1 VIRRRGAIALALL
14 GLLFGA
20 GPRGLSAQ
28 VPAGKPPAGKPPAAR
43 PAPRDTTKRAAPAPR
58 PVASG
63 QRCVFQIDNVDRQGA
78 VNETPAGTN
87 YFAGGNV
94 RLSCRGKQI
103 SMQSD
108 SVAAYGGTVVQ
119 FIGHVQYRDSTL
131 TMDADRG
138 TYYKNGEKWEA
149 RGHVET
155 RNLRTGSTLSGP
167 SLDYYRELSGVR
179 DTLEMYA
186 IGRPTIE
193 YVEADSGGGRKLE
206 PYTIVADRVRFKGN
220 DRIWAGGKV
229 TIDRSDF
236 AARADS
242 MRLDTG
248 AGSDGTLLGGQ
259 PELRGVGADSFR
271 LTGTRID
278 LALQQRELSKV
289 TAKGQGHAV
298 SREWDLTADTIAIDL
313 KSRKI
318 ERTLAWGTETRPYAV
333 STSYAMRADSL
344 ALDSPG
350 QLLQQVRGYRKAWLG
365 GSVDSVTKERD
376 WMRGDTVIA
385 TFTPSDSAGRRK
397 AVLSRIEARAGA
409 QSYHLDH
416 NAKAPRRPSINYA
429 RGDAIVVT
437 MKGGPDGG
445 VDRVDIRG
453 KVDGIQLEAA
463 ADSTAPPA
471 DSAAAGVQPAAGR
484 PRGGAPSSRPAPRPP
499 TTTRAPAPR
508 TPPR

>member
-1 VIRRRGAIALALL
+1 VSRWTATRFPALALAV
-14 GLLFGA
+14 GLMA
-20 GPRGLSAQ
+20 APVAAQ
-28 VPAGKPPAGKPPAAR
+28 VPEKR
-43 PAPRDTTKRAAPAPR
+43 PAKPAPAKPKPA
-58 PVASG
+58 PVQPSPSG
-63 QRCVFQIDNVDRQGA
+63 SQRCIFQIDNVDRQGA
-78 VNETPAGTN
+78 VNETPSGTN

-94 RLSCRGKQI
+94 RLSCRGMQVT
-103 SMQSD
+103 MQSD

-119 FIGHVQYRDSTL
+119 FIGHVQYRDSAL

-186 IGRPTIE
+186 TGRPKID
-193 YVEADSGGGRKLE
+193 YVEADSGGARKLE

-229 TIDRSDF
+229 IVDRSDF
-236 AARADS
+236 AARGDS

-259 PELRGVGADSFR
+259 PELRGVGDDSFR

-278 LALQQRELSKV
+278 LALQQRELRKV

-298 SREWDLTADTIAIDL
+298 SRDWDLTADTIAIDL
-313 KSRKI
+313 ESRKI

-333 STSYAMRADSL
+333 SASYAMRADSL

-350 QLLQQVRGYRKAWLG
+350 QLLRQVRGYRKAWLG
-365 GSVDSVTKERD
+365 GTVDSVTQERD

-385 TFTPSDSAGRRK
+385 SFTPSDSAGRRR

-437 MKGGPDGG
+437 MKSGADGG

-463 ADSTAPPA
+463 TDSTAPPA
-471 DSAAAGVQPAAGR
+471 DSS
-484 PRGGAPSSRPAPRPP
+484 RGGAPPAGRALPRPAAKPP
-499 TTTRAPAPR
+499 ATTRTPAAR
-508 TPPR
+508 TPAR